1 MNNYLKNLPQ
11 ILRMTAQV
19 IYQVYLNYKQSKF
32 KTEPINKCQDFNGR
46 KVPEYIS

>member
-1 MNNYLKNLPQ
+1 MNNYLKNLRQ
-11 ILRMTAQV
+11 ILRMNAQV

-46 KVPEYIS
+46 KVPEYTS